1 MTTVTTAAAAL
12 GLLAVIL
19 VGPGP
24 LWVGRWTFLH
34 QVPRAAVVLWQAG
47 TVAALVSV
55 IGAGVLIALPIM
67 GDPGLVLRLPPA
79 EAMITVLVAAF
90 TAIVIGRLIWSLI
103 MVGADTSA
111 RRRRH
116 RVAVDLLGRTDETR
130 SIRGLRILA
139 EKLPM
144 AYCLPGLRESRV
156 VLSAG
161 ALDRL
166 SEDEVT
172 AVLEHEAAHVRARH
186 DLVLDAFQA
195 LHRAFPVMVRSE
207 MPWLRSQLLVEM
219 LADDAARRRTGP
231 LPLARALVAMAGA
244 PSPSAALAAGDRDI
258 ALRVARLAH
267 PDPPPKRRHALAALV
282 YLLSTTLLLLPL
294 LPLALA
300 PWTP

>member
-1 MTTVTTAAAAL
+1 MRVTAAAAAL
-12 GLLAVIL
+12 GMLAVIL

-24 LWVGRWTFLH
+24 LWVARWTFLH

-67 GDPGLVLRLPPA
+67 GDPLLVLRMPPA
-79 EAMITVLVAAF
+79 EAVITVLVAAF
-90 TAIVIGRLIWSLI
+90 TLVVIVRLVWSLI
-103 MVGADTSA
+103 KVGADTSA

-116 RVAVDLLGRTDETR
+116 RVAVDLLGRPDETR

-161 ALDRL
+161 ALLRL
-166 SEDEVT
+166 SDDEVT
-172 AVLEHEAAHVRARH
+172 AVLEHETAHVRARH
-186 DLVLDAFQA
+186 DLVLDGFQA

-207 MPWLRSQLLVEM
+207 MPWHRSQLLVEM

-244 PSPSAALAAGDRDI
+244 PSPAAALAAGDREI
-258 ALRVARLAH
+258 ALRVARLAQ
-267 PDPPPKRRHALAALV
+267 PDPPPKRRHLLAALV
-282 YLLSTTLLLLPL
+282 YLLAAALVTLPL
-294 LPLALA
+294 LVLLL
-300 PWTP
+300 TP

>member
-1 MTTVTTAAAAL
+1 MRVTAAAAAL
-12 GLLAVIL
+12 GMLAVIL

-24 LWVGRWTFLH
+24 LWVARWTFLH

-67 GDPGLVLRLPPA
+67 ADPPLVLRMPPA
-79 EAMITVLVAAF
+79 EAVITVLVAAF
-90 TAIVIGRLIWSLI
+90 TLVVIVRLVWSLI
-103 MVGADTSA
+103 KVGADTSA

-116 RVAVDLLGRTDETR
+116 RVAVDLLGRPDETR

-161 ALDRL
+161 ALHRL
-166 SEDEVT
+166 SHDEVT
-172 AVLEHEAAHVRARH
+172 AVLEHETAHVRARH
-186 DLVLDAFQA
+186 DLVLDGFQA

-207 MPWLRSQLLVEM
+207 MPWRRSQLLVEM

-244 PSPSAALAAGDRDI
+244 PSPAAALAAGDREI
-258 ALRVARLAH
+258 ALRVARLAQ
-267 PDPPPKRRHALAALV
+267 PDPPPKRRHLLAALV
-282 YLLSTTLLLLPL
+282 YLLAAALVTLPL
-294 LPLALA
+294 LVLLL
-300 PWTP
+300 TP

>member
-1 MTTVTTAAAAL
+1 MTVTAAAAAL
-12 GLLAVIL
+12 GILAVLL

-24 LWVGRWTFLH
+24 LWVARWTFLH

-55 IGAGVLIALPIM
+55 IGAGALIALPIM
-67 GDPGLVLRLPPA
+67 ADPTLVLRIPPA
-79 EAMITVLVAAF
+79 EAVITVLVAAF
-90 TAIVIGRLIWSLI
+90 TLVVIVRLIWSLI
-103 MVGADTSA
+103 KVGADTSA

-186 DLVLDAFQA
+186 DLVLDGFQA

-207 MPWLRSQLLVEM
+207 MPWHRSQLLVEM
-219 LADDAARRRTGP
+219 LADDAARRRAGP

-244 PSPSAALAAGDRDI
+244 PSPAAALAAGNHEI
-258 ALRVARLAH
+258 ALRVARLAQ
-267 PDPPPKRRHALAALV
+267 PDPPPKRQRLLAALV
-282 YLLSTTLLLLPL
+282 YLLSIALILLPVLALLL
-294 LPLALA
+294 
-300 PWTP
+300 TP